1 MYKDISSCRVCGNAH
16 LVPVLDL
23 GRLALT
29 GFFPRRHNIKVEASP
44 LELVKCGPHKGDV
57 CCGLL
62 QLRSSYIFK
71 PDYFIRYGYRSGL
84 NRLMAR
90 HLQRRAKEAAKKA
103 ALETDDLV
111 VDIGSNDGTF
121 LKAFDHKKFRL
132 VGFDPAIKG
141 FRRYYPPHIRIIDD
155 FFSSCLYRREI
166 KTKAKL
172 VVSIAMFYNLESP
185 LEFARQIYE
194 ILDDNGLWVF
204 EQSYMPAMLKNTA
217 YDAVCQ
223 EHLEYYALSQIKW
236 IIDRA
241 GFKIIDVEFNDMNG
255 GSFCVTAAKA
265 GSSRHKSY
273 AGLGRLLMA
282 EKAQRLDEPAPYKN
296 FSGKVFAHR
305 RLLRRK
311 IHDIRKSHKRVIG
324 YGASTK
330 GNVILQFCGLS
341 RADVDCIAEVNEDKF
356 GCFTPG
362 SLIPI
367 VSEKEALDLRPDY
380 LFILPWHFKREFLR
394 KERKYL
400 ASGGALFFP
409 LPEIT
414 IVTK

>member
-1 MYKDISSCRVCGNAH
+1 MHKDISSCRVCGNSH
-16 LVPVLDL
+16 LTPVLDL
-23 GRLALT
+23 GHLSLT
-29 GFFPRRHNIKVEASP
+29 GFFPRREDAKVEASP
-44 LELVKCGPHKGDV
+44 LELVKCSPYKRDV

-62 QLRSSYIFK
+62 QLRSSCIFK
-71 PDYFIRYGYRSGL
+71 PDYFIHYGYRSGL

-90 HLQRRAKEAAKKA
+90 HLERLAFEAAKRAVLK
-103 ALETDDLV
+103 TDDLV

-121 LKAFDHKKFRL
+121 LKAFDRKKFRL
-132 VGFDPAIKG
+132 IGFDPAIKG
-141 FRRYYPPHIRIIDD
+141 FRCYYPPRIRGIDD
-155 FFSSCLYRREI
+155 FFSSRLYRREI

-185 LEFARQIYE
+185 LEFARQVYE

-217 YDAVCQ
+217 YDAICQ
-223 EHLEYYALSQIKW
+223 EHLEYYALSQIQW
-236 IIDRA
+236 IIDHA
-241 GFKIIDVEFNDMNG
+241 GFKIINVEFNDVNG

-273 AGLGRLLMA
+273 AGLGRLLMV
-282 EKAQRLDEPAPYKN
+282 EKTGRFNEPAPYKD
-296 FSGKVFAHR
+296 FSGRVFAHR
-305 RLLRRK
+305 RLLRQK
-311 IHDIRKSHKRVIG
+311 IHCIRKSHKRIIG

-330 GNVILQFCGLS
+330 GNVILQFCDLS
-341 RADVDCIAEVNEDKF
+341 RADIDCIAEVNEHKF

-367 VSEKEALDLRPDY
+367 VSEKEALDLNPDY

-394 KERKYL
+394 KEKKYL

-414 IVTK
+414 IIKK